1 MQTERRVAANPQT
14 KPTDLGC
21 ESAERLAATIRRH
34 HRHLLL
40 FHDLLSAPMFHHSV
54 WSAITAHKLTPAKRD
69 VNTVVSDQRLRF
81 TAPSIGDYNTSVTGQ
96 TRGQR
101 NSPVTEYTHKNK

>member
-14 KPTDLGC
+14 KPTDLDC

-40 FHDLLSAPMFHHSV
+40 NVIDTSEHLLWWTQWTNVQSSNPDPEYHDL
-54 WSAITAHKLTPAKRD
+54 R
-69 VNTVVSDQRLRF
+69 QRKK
-81 TAPSIGDYNTSVTGQ
+81 TSM
-96 TRGQR
+96 
-101 NSPVTEYTHKNK
+101 